1 MSSHVA
7 KGENA
12 KDIDRKEREIGL
24 DKISWTS
31 NSNQR
36 IQGVFANV
44 RPKLLAP
51 KPPTMAKGQGWGG
64 GYGSY

>member
-44 RPKLLAP
+44 RPKLLVP
-51 KPPTMAKGQGWGG
+51 KPPLWQRVRDGG